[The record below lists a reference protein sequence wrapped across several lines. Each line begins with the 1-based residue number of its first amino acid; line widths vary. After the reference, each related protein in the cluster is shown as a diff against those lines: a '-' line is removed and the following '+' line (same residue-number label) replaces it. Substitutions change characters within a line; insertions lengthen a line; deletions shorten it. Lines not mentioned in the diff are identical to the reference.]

1 MKFRAHETFFIR
13 KGWLYKGLKN
23 VLDQPSVFTNKEK
36 NPVDVLG
43 IGSNMVKS
51 LRYWLQATGLTEE
64 KLVNNSKGRAKEQR
78 LTKIGEIVFKN
89 DKYFEES
96 GSICLIHYF
105 LASNYELAP
114 SWYYF
119 FNEFEISE
127 FNREDFVIGIQKFSS
142 MKGENP
148 AKSSLEDDF
157 NCLINSYVL
166 RKKLN
171 PTRVNPESNIEC
183 PLDELGLIEISDVS
197 KGKDRIFKK
206 SSLNNSCLNPYILY
220 AIILDQYPEKNEIRI
235 SDLLTAP
242 NNIGKIFN
250 LNILSL
256 SKALDVMEKMRFI
269 DVIRTSG
276 LDVIRIKK
284 RRTFEECIEAYY
296 KSLNGK

>member
-1 MKFRAHETFFIR
+1 M
-13 KGWLYKGLKN
+13 
-23 VLDQPSVFTNKEK
+23 
-36 NPVDVLG
+36 
-43 IGSNMVKS
+43 
-51 LRYWLQATGLTEE
+51 
-64 KLVNNSKGRAKEQR
+64 
-78 LTKIGEIVFKN
+78 
-89 DKYFEES
+89 
-96 GSICLIHYF
+96 
-105 LASNYELAP
+105 
-114 SWYYF
+114 
-119 FNEFEISE
+119 
-127 FNREDFVIGIQKFSS
+127 
-142 MKGENP
+142 
-148 AKSSLEDDF
+148 
-157 NCLINSYVL
+157 L